1 MKEPFPSLSSI
12 NLLHQIKPGT
22 VFLQMFV
29 PLKPGDFPGRWGN
42 ALKIMTRLLKRAKVR
57 TGKKIQEGEKRRTFN
72 LDYQGREGCS
82 P

>member
-1 MKEPFPSLSSI
+1 
-12 NLLHQIKPGT
+12 
-22 VFLQMFV
+22 MFV